1 MENTKLYIET
11 PVFTGRN
18 VPINELAKAIGKDA
32 QYIGLQ
38 QGVLNFGYAMKKDN
52 SSEYNYYCPDKKVWE
67 ETGYFNG

>member
-32 QYIGLQ
+32 QYIRIGLQ
-38 QGVLNFGYAMKKDN
+38 QGVFTFWLCYEKRQFKRIQLLL
-52 SSEYNYYCPDKKVWE
+52 SR
-67 ETGYFNG
+67 